1 MPRSTK
7 NSNKTEPRAR
17 SDAKRDVCT
26 VKRQTFNSNRHQGK
40 ASLQR
45 NEDKWRSKPSA
56 QSRSQATKEVKK
68 VNRAPSAALQELYGT
83 ITNTSPALGAV
94 RTRQSANRERFANFP
109 CLRRSW
115 CFSPLLQGLPDLPEP
130 SRRQPSKVKS
140 NLKAEE
146 KAQEDW
152 DLAATVNEG
161 QCERAEVAPC
171 EAESGA
177 KQKENGG
184 TGTGSGAVTIVHTL
198 VAGSSPCSPQTGPST
213 DEEHQKSQAAPKPEN
228 ADQSDAFL
236 PGVSSEQKEDGARNV
251 DFGIQ
256 VSIST
261 TNTSESPHLS
271 SMSNDSDVKEERPTE
286 EADPRT
292 TSCCTDDA
300 SQSHLPSVL
309 SFQKWADGG
318 GTEPPN
324 VKGNPPPGSESQ
336 SPVKMLEKLSNAFTH
351 VASNLQTWPMQTGL
365 RKSVLTFESATE
377 STVLHAKADSIS
389 KTGIETKPFLGLESP
404 LSQLE
409 DNQRSL
415 GTDIGASV
423 VSSCSSSRPMSPVTA
438 CNSTSNPTPPHP
450 HGLVKKK
457 RRRCGACEPCLRKVN
472 CGECSCCR
480 NRKTGHQICKLR
492 KCNELKKKPAPC
504 SADEVGCKDAAK
516 TAKRKRPAQ
525 VEHNGELL
533 NGSKSVQM
541 EEGPIVQTEESSLQ
555 LTRIPPLEE
564 DSVTTVIDSQSK
576 EDEDQ
581 KPSCNNNEDV
591 DTSKDAP
598 SSLDQTDKKH
608 GTNTCNPLP
617 EKEESFALSPI
628 QGGAISEFSVP
639 FKKVKLEDHSDGP
652 LENNPLNL
660 STHKVNASGGDALST
675 LTTAPSYLSSEKQ
688 EDHPT
693 AQPYATK
700 KGASTNGCKRHFLVI
715 KGCGRKREDLVF
727 SDDEEL
733 YSENGA
739 LSLLKSDASSSCG
752 STSFKL
758 SQPCLLSL
766 VENNNLS
773 IEQAIAVEALT
784 ELSVV
789 KKNTAQDWS
798 VTSDAALGTCSAH
811 QPNGE
816 PLERDISSE
825 EKLSVCPRVYQGAD
839 VPQEQSSQTR
849 LEPKSAGTQLEE
861 RLSLQDLIDAS
872 CCVIRNSGQSECVGG
887 SSHGSPA
894 IVSLKNWQHNTS
906 DVNKQAEEVKTCTSS
921 DGNVRVRPRNKDEED
936 AAAQLAQLAFIIKA
950 KPPAQDT
957 SLNASTLDGQ
967 THQQPVH
974 QQEYKIP
981 QGIPVP
987 AIRSNPFQNSK
998 KVEAGSPPAPPIKS
1012 NTPKK
1017 SPVPP
1022 ENQTDRKRKGQSI
1035 WTESHLKHVS
1045 LQKSLNSKLLPAQNK
1060 RAKVQKAQTTQQM
1073 GQRKPLLFLP
1083 QTQIQFPSSISRN
1096 AQVAQSQF
1104 PASNALSMLPY
1115 PVKSECANDQNPNKE
1130 AGCYYSLSEEVS
1142 DKNTE
1147 LSLSNGYPD
1156 FKSNELLKQSTTGLT
1171 ANAVPKEEGISRTQ
1185 ESPASDQPYGA
1196 TTTDHL
1202 MSDPLSCKEV
1212 WQQNGNTAVKAER
1225 WIKVETSGAVTVL
1238 STSNLSPSES
1248 EANQN
1253 GGLTPSKTTLNS
1265 FLDSPMK
1272 FLDTPTKNLLDTP
1285 SKKGLE
1291 VPTCNCVE
1299 QFIEKDEGPYYTHLG
1314 SGPSVAA
1321 VRKIMEERYG
1331 EKGKAVRIEVV
1342 IYTGKEG
1349 KSSQG
1354 CPIAKWVI
1362 RRGSDEEKL
1371 LCLVRQRAG
1380 HHCQNA
1386 VVVILI
1392 LAWEGIPQVVADT
1405 LYKEL
1410 TETLRKYG
1418 SPTSRRCAL
1427 NEDRTCAC
1435 QGLDPETCGAS
1446 FSFGCSWSM
1455 YFNGCKFARSKIP
1468 RRFRLLGDD
1477 PKQEEKL
1484 EGNLQTLASDVAPIY
1499 KKLAPQAFQ
1508 NQVEYE
1514 NIGSDCRLG
1523 LKEGRPFSG
1532 VTACVDFCAHAHRDT
1547 HNMNN
1552 GSTVVCTLT
1561 KEDNRSIGNT
1571 PDDEQLHVLPLY
1583 KISPTDE
1590 FGNEEQQRDK
1600 MRNGAI
1606 QVLSAFPRE
1615 VRLLAEPMKSAK
1627 RKKLEAKRAA
1637 AEKQERKAAT
1647 PMKQK
1652 DDRVNSIPHSLN
1664 GFKEDSSDKP
1674 ASFQIDP
1681 QDYYSSFRVQRHGK
1695 LLPGNC
1701 SPTPS
1706 YEANKVYP
1714 YSSVMPNSG
1723 MEPLPGLHQRFPA
1736 QYGYM
1741 GLSGNSNYTPP
1752 YVKYGDLDVAV
1763 NGYACA
1769 IPEEKSLKSCL
1780 VSNDSPGKLGSMN
1793 PLTKVGKNEKLPLRQ
1808 PPNVNSKVDMSESR
1822 TSTPLPERV
1831 SLLFH
1836 SESPEVHVN
1845 RPNGFHKMQLGK
1857 EYPLPQLEPVDN
1869 TSKIHNGLIPDPD
1882 VHENVGDKAEVWSD
1896 SEHNF
1901 LDGNIGGVAVAP
1913 SHGSILIECARRELH
1928 ATTPIK
1934 KPNRNHPTR
1943 ISLVFYQHKSLNE
1956 PKHGLALWEAK
1967 MAERAREREEAE
1979 RLGINDVNSSK
1990 PPNKKVK
1997 LGIRDKEDI
2006 VQEDHELVQIPTRRA
2021 LAISR
2026 DGVITVS
2033 SYALTQVTGPYNRWI

>member
-26 VKRQTFNSNRHQGK
+26 VKRQTFNSNKHQGK

-140 NLKAEE
+140 NPKDEA
-146 KAQEDW
+146 KAQDDG

-161 QCERAEVAPC
+161 QCERAELAPC

-184 TGTGSGAVTIVHTL
+184 TGMGPGAVTTVHTL
-198 VAGSSPCSPQTGPST
+198 VAGSTHCSPQTGPST
-213 DEEHQKSQAAPKPEN
+213 DEEQPKNLVAPKPES
-228 ADQSDAFL
+228 AEQSDAFL
-236 PGVSSEQKEDGARNV
+236 PGVSTEQKEEGARNL

-256 VSIST
+256 VSISS

-271 SMSNDSDVKEERPTE
+271 SMCKDSDVKEAHPTE

-309 SFQKWADGG
+309 SFQKWANGG
-318 GTEPPN
+318 STQPPY
-324 VKGNPPPGSESQ
+324 VKGNSLPSSESQ
-336 SPVKMLEKLSNAFTH
+336 SPVKMLEKLSNTFTC
-351 VASNLQTWPMQTGL
+351 VASNLQTWPTQTGL
-365 RKSVLTFESATE
+365 RKSVLTFESGAE

-389 KTGIETKPFLGLESP
+389 KMGIETKPFLGLESP
-404 LSQLE
+404 LSHLE

-415 GTDIGASV
+415 GTDVGASV
-423 VSSCSSSRPMSPVTA
+423 VSSCSSSRPVSPVTA

-492 KCNELKKKPAPC
+492 KCNELKKKPATC
-504 SADEVGCKDAAK
+504 SADEVGFARRSREKADLRGQV
-516 TAKRKRPAQ
+516 RKGRP
-525 VEHNGELL
+525 
-533 NGSKSVQM
+533 
-541 EEGPIVQTEESSLQ
+541 
-555 LTRIPPLEE
+555 
-564 DSVTTVIDSQSK
+564 QS
-576 EDEDQ
+576 
-581 KPSCNNNEDV
+581 
-591 DTSKDAP
+591 
-598 SSLDQTDKKH
+598 
-608 GTNTCNPLP
+608 
-617 EKEESFALSPI
+617 
-628 QGGAISEFSVP
+628 
-639 FKKVKLEDHSDGP
+639 
-652 LENNPLNL
+652 
-660 STHKVNASGGDALST
+660 
-675 LTTAPSYLSSEKQ
+675 PSYLSSEKQ

-693 AQPYATK
+693 AQPYSTK

-789 KKNTAQDWS
+789 KKNTTRDW
-798 VTSDAALGTCSAH
+798 L
-811 QPNGE
+811 
-816 PLERDISSE
+816 

-839 VPQEQSSQTR
+839 VPQEPSNQTR
-849 LEPKSAGTQLEE
+849 LEPKSAGIKLEE

-872 CCVIRNSGQSECVGG
+872 CSVIRNSGQSECLGG
-887 SSHGSPA
+887 SSRGSPA

-906 DVNKQAEEVKTCTSS
+906 DVNKQAEEDKTCTSS
-921 DGNVRVRPRNKDEED
+921 DGNALVRPRNKDEED

-957 SLNASTLDGQ
+957 SLNASTIDGQ
-967 THQQPVH
+967 THQQPLH
-974 QQEYKIP
+974 RQENKIP

-987 AIRSNPFQNSK
+987 AIRSNPFQNAK
-998 KVEAGSPPAPPIKS
+998 KVEAVSPPTPPIKS
-1012 NTPKK
+1012 KTPKK
-1017 SPVPP
+1017 SPMPP

-1045 LQKSLNSKLLPAQNK
+1045 QLLQKSLNSKLLPAQNK
-1060 RAKVQKAQTTQQM
+1060 RAKVQKVQTTQQT

-1083 QTQIQFPSSISRN
+1083 QTQIQFSSSISRN

-1130 AGCYYSLSEEVS
+1130 AGCYYSLSEAVS
-1142 DKNTE
+1142 DKTTE

-1171 ANAVPKEEGISRTQ
+1171 ANAVLKEEGISHTQ

-1202 MSDPLSCKEV
+1202 MSDPPYCKEV
-1212 WQQNGNTAVKAER
+1212 RQQNGNT
-1225 WIKVETSGAVTVL
+1225 
-1238 STSNLSPSES
+1238 S

-1272 FLDTPTKNLLDTP
+1272 FLDTQTKNLLDTP

-1291 VPTCNCVE
+1291 VPTCNC
-1299 QFIEKDEGPYYTHLG
+1299 DEGPYYTHLG

-1362 RRGSDEEKL
+1362 RRGSEEEKL

-1477 PKQEEKL
+1477 PKQKL
-1484 EGNLQTLASDVAPIY
+1484 EGNLLTLASDVAPIY

-1508 NQVEYE
+1508 NQVQYE

-1637 AEKQERKAAT
+1637 AEKQNSQERKAAT
-1647 PMKQK
+1647 PMKHK
-1652 DDRVNSIPHSLN
+1652 D
-1664 GFKEDSSDKP
+1664 
-1674 ASFQIDP
+1674 
-1681 QDYYSSFRVQRHGK
+1681 
-1695 LLPGNC
+1695 
-1701 SPTPS
+1701 
-1706 YEANKVYP
+1706 
-1714 YSSVMPNSG
+1714 
-1723 MEPLPGLHQRFPA
+1723 
-1736 QYGYM
+1736 
-1741 GLSGNSNYTPP
+1741 
-1752 YVKYGDLDVAV
+1752 
-1763 NGYACA
+1763 
-1769 IPEEKSLKSCL
+1769 
-1780 VSNDSPGKLGSMN
+1780 
-1793 PLTKVGKNEKLPLRQ
+1793 
-1808 PPNVNSKVDMSESR
+1808 VDMSESR
-1822 TSTPLPERV
+1822 ISTPLPERV

-1836 SESPEVHVN
+1836 SESPEVHIN

-1857 EYPLPQLEPVDN
+1857 EYPLPQLEPIDN
-1869 TSKIHNGLIPDPD
+1869 TSKVHNGLIPDPD
-1882 VHENVGDKAEVWSD
+1882 VHENVGHKAEVWSD

-1956 PKHGLALWEAK
+1956 PKHGL
-1967 MAERAREREEAE
+1967 
-1979 RLGINDVNSSK
+1979 GINDINSSK

-2021 LAISR
+2021 MAISR